1 MTSSTVIGPRERL
14 KIIVESKQE
23 SVSRTCEES
32 EIKRGGNVWC
42 SWRGTAT
49 LEEEGG
55 EEDAV
60 LVLKPLMFVVVSS
73 FLVCGFVCT
82 CWRFIFPRVEGERN
96 KESRAESAERY
107 ERSTRYILNLSF
119 IVVILVLLD
128 PLSLSLT
135 HSLSLY

>member
-1 MTSSTVIGPRERL
+1 L

-49 LEEEGG
+49 LEEGG

-73 FLVCGFVCT
+73 FLVCGDFFSREPKEKET
-82 CWRFIFPRVEGERN
+82 KKARRARRDRKGARV
-96 KESRAESAERY
+96 
-107 ERSTRYILNLSF
+107 TF
-119 IVVILVLLD
+119 
-128 PLSLSLT
+128 
-135 HSLSLY
+135 